1 MSVEVLQIITLIF
14 FVMSGALFVIAVC
27 LFFAFNI
34 PGIVGNLSGM
44 TAKKAI
50 EDIKTKNEEGNREHV
65 SYSRLMKDKRT
76 EKIAGS
82 VKLGRQTGRFRHGKT
97 TGKLNKVWEKT
108 APLGKK
114 KVGETVRLDI
124 ADTTEVRETTI
135 LSTNSEEVVLTQLTG
150 ALPVFIVDVDIVL
163 CESTE
168 AIE

>member
-34 PGIVGNLSGM
+34 PGIVGNLSGI
-44 TAKKAI
+44 TAKRAI
-50 EDIKTKNEEGNREHV
+50 EDIKTKSEEGSREHI
-65 SYSRLMKDKRT
+65 SYSRLMKDRRT

-82 VKLGRQTGRFRHGKT
+82 VKLGRQTSRIRHGKT
-97 TGKLNKVWEKT
+97 TGRLNKVWEKT
-108 APLGKK
+108 APLSKK

-124 ADTTEVRETTI
+124 ADTAEARETTI
-135 LSTNSEEVVLTQLTG
+135 LSVNREGVMLTQFTG
-150 ALPVFIVDVDIVL
+150 ELPVFTVDVDITL